1 MEKSLDGT
9 KRIISKER
17 LGQNAWAKQRVGGG
31 HKAGET
37 LERACLLARSS
48 KKNIQIGPVPVRSRD
63 DPST

>member
-37 LERACLLARSS
+37 LERACFVSAELQEKHSEWARCG
-48 KKNIQIGPVPVRSRD
+48 KV
-63 DPST
+63 T